1 VRHQRKRPAG
11 RFRAEFMRERARR
24 DEPPDDTTRAGRTGQ
39 RGRPRLLADRQ
50 SHPSW
55 RPRPPPSRH
64 RACVCVRR
72 ACLPACRAACAAR
85 WIASRERRAAAGTGR
100 RRRRAGR
107 VRVGIRLVREPGGFI
122 PAGACGS
129 RAVVALLG
137 GGEDGRTRIGAR
149 LIALSAA
156 SPGTAI
162 LSLSLSR
169 SGTNDCRLVW

>member
-1 VRHQRKRPAG
+1 MSTSCLPA
-11 RFRAEFMRERARR
+11 
-24 DEPPDDTTRAGRTGQ
+24 
-39 RGRPRLLADRQ
+39 
-50 SHPSW
+50 
-55 RPRPPPSRH
+55 
-64 RACVCVRR
+64 

-149 LIALSAA
+149 LIPLSAA

-162 LSLSLSR
+162 LFLSCR
-169 SGTNDCRLVW
+169 GTNDCRLVVIDRLGMLQHARHPSLLHLSSFSLYVAKPLFISCYFCP